1 MIATTMCPKCGHEYC
16 VCVGEKYERCCG
28 EWHLI
33 GYEFSSYLP
42 LAELKRRIY
51 DTIHD
56 TLKRL
61 AGPLADRVD
70 TLFPEPTGMAAYRQA
85 HRKKSDSSP
94 AGQNRSGPVRVEI
107 K

>member
-51 DTIHD
+51 EGMRESVYDGIPKQKLCQSLQD
-56 TLKRL
+56 VFGLSQDDAEGMLEELKDALGLYCPDGEHLR
-61 AGPLADRVD
+61 RV
-70 TLFPEPTGMAAYRQA
+70 G
-85 HRKKSDSSP
+85 
-94 AGQNRSGPVRVEI
+94 
-107 K
+107 